1 MQYVGRATAQAVS
14 RQRLTTEA
22 QVRDQA
28 NPCGICGG
36 QSDVGIVFS
45 EVFGFLLSVSFH
57 RVSQHLYI
65 TWRMNNRLVGGSSSE
80 TQSHPID
87 MNNNIQYITHI

>member
-1 MQYVGRATAQAVS
+1 MQYIGRATAQTVS
-14 RQRLTTEA
+14 RRRLTTES

-28 NPCGICGG
+28 NPCGICDG
-36 QSDVGIVFS
+36 QSDFGIVF
-45 EVFGFLLSVSFH
+45 FGFLLSVSFH

-65 TWRMNNRLVGGSSSE
+65 TWRMNNRLVDGSSSQ

-87 MNNNIQYITHI
+87 MNNNIPYITHI